1 MAYDALSS
9 EQQELLDLLRNEL
22 ADYVDAEP
30 PQLWESVQT
39 WQAHFDYLT
48 GQLEH
53 LIRAV
58 QMVGLTGFAAS
69 CEFLLQQFHAFANL
83 NTRPGEKAEE
93 HISGW
98 PVAFLGYLQQVLAKG
113 FTPDAAAQLVDY
125 LAFAEWPTPLDANSR
140 ESLLQS
146 FEGSDVIVDDQASSL
161 YPDQITDE
169 QASLAI
175 ADDVRRE
182 LLDGLI
188 TELPNQAESF
198 SAAIEHYIHTND
210 ASYLLTAQRVAHTVK
225 GAANVVGIAGMANLM
240 HYCEDL
246 LETHQKGIDVGGDG
260 FADLLL
266 DAADCLAN
274 ISDSLQGFAPA
285 PDNVQVLLV
294 QLLRALHGEAAYANP
309 EVLQELPVLEH
320 IHNSESQKPAVEQK
334 ADLSPVETE
343 NFSDTY
349 TDNSE
354 RQPVSEEIELIPE
367 ELLSVGNDFSEIDA
381 LLAGDDFSSAPL
393 LSEVHESSLRNNE
406 SSLKPSFGD
415 ICNDQAAE
423 ESGIA
428 FDKSNSSAAEAL
440 SIEEPASADELAN
453 CEELDVDDLFGTD
466 LSDIEELE
474 AFALEE
480 VVAADT
486 VIETEANGAQE
497 DRLIIASKIDENK
510 YTDSPSLSERV
521 SPEITGEKAP
531 QQIPSDEQKATIADP
546 QKASEK
552 VAIEA
557 PKPIAAQVVQTTADD
572 VKPQFNLTIADE
584 KATELLRITGE
595 MQIANTQMIAR
606 TDTAHEVLKA
616 ALRFQSQ
623 LIELADDFDKQLAKE
638 SAARIAASR
647 EGEVDMDPLE
657 LERYNELHSFASR
670 LQEVVT
676 DAQEAVRDA
685 DSTMLDLKAI
695 AEDQRQMGFDMQNQ
709 VLGVRMLPAGVM
721 ASRFARAVRQA
732 SRLTGKPA
740 KFIFEGEDVLVDSR
754 VLHGIADPILHLLR
768 NAVDHGLESSSA
780 ARLDANKS
788 AEGCVRV
795 SFDRVGESVRIQVG
809 DDGCGLDYKRIAELG
824 VERGLLNGDHE
835 YQPAELQQI
844 ILLPGFSTRDQ
855 VTQTSG
861 RGIGLD
867 VVSDQVRQLKGKL
880 QIDSDEGNGTQFV
893 MSVPMSVMSAHLL
906 LVRSGGRMVGIISR
920 GLQQIVYLQ
929 AGDLHRNNEGQW
941 QFIQDEKALDVY
953 AFDEIT
959 QVAGGCSAD
968 ECAALL
974 ITQKADGSP
983 CAIAI
988 EAIRAS
994 EEHVVKPLSRW
1005 AYRAEGVTGAAI
1017 LGNGEVVA
1025 VVDVHDLP
1033 ALRYT
1038 SSQLEQ
1044 WMSQHANQQAAFSVA
1059 AKPIALVVDDSL
1071 SARRALAQFMADAGY
1086 EVISARDG
1094 FDAIKLLE
1102 SATPEIALIDLEMP
1116 RMNGLELAA
1125 HMRSQAR
1132 LKNVP
1137 VVMITSRTTA
1147 RHKILAENAGVDL
1160 YMNKPWSDDELTE
1173 TLVAM
1178 ANKGSKTAVG

>member
-39 WQAHFDYLT
+39 WQTHFDYLT

-83 NTRPGEKAEE
+83 QSRPGKAAEA
-93 HISGW
+93 HIGRW
-98 PVAFLGYLQQVLAKG
+98 PVAFLGYLQQILAKG
-113 FTPDAAAQLVDY
+113 FTPDAALQLVDY
-125 LAFAEWPTPLDANSR
+125 LAFDEWPEPLDIEKR
-140 ESLLQS
+140 DSLLQS
-146 FEGSDVIVDDQASSL
+146 FEGSDVIVDDQPSSL

-175 ADDVRRE
+175 PDDVRPE
-182 LLDGLI
+182 LLDGLT

-198 SAAIEHYIHTND
+198 SASIEHYIHTND

-225 GAANVVGIAGMANLM
+225 GAANVVGIVGMANLM

-309 EVLQELPVLEH
+309 EVLQEPPVLEH
-320 IHNSESQKPAVEQK
+320 IHSGEESGLQSQLQADPSPNHFEYKNGAASDSAEQYP
-334 ADLSPVETE
+334 LI
-343 NFSDTY
+343 
-349 TDNSE
+349 
-354 RQPVSEEIELIPE
+354 EEVELIPE
-367 ELLSVGNDFSEIDA
+367 DLFSAGNDFSEIDA
-381 LLAGDDFSSAPL
+381 LLAGDDFTAAPL
-393 LSEVHESSLRNNE
+393 LSEVHGGGPQNNQKN
-406 SSLKPSFGD
+406 LKAETD
-415 ICNDQAAE
+415 NLNDQALAVESAE
-423 ESGIA
+423 VADSGVLINEA
-428 FDKSNSSAAEAL
+428 FSSDDP
-440 SIEEPASADELAN
+440 IELDELSGF
-453 CEELDVDDLFGTD
+453 EELGADDLFGDD
-466 LSDIEELE
+466 LSGIEELE
-474 AFALEE
+474 SLELDSKALP
-480 VVAADT
+480 A
-486 VIETEANGAQE
+486 
-497 DRLIIASKIDENK
+497 
-510 YTDSPSLSERV
+510 SLSEV
-521 SPEITGEKAP
+521 SADSESGAEPQADKGQAAKADEINHADLMLSPENSPQDIDAQEGALNLPPKVEEVERIAP
-531 QQIPSDEQKATIADP
+531 
-546 QKASEK
+546 
-552 VAIEA
+552 
-557 PKPIAAQVVQTTADD
+557 PIAAQVVPAATDD
-572 VKPQFNLTIADE
+572 VKPQFNLTIPDE

-638 SAARIAASR
+638 SAARIAAGR

-740 KFIFEGEDVLVDSR
+740 KFSFEGEDVLVDSR

-780 ARLDANKS
+780 DRLDANKTS
-788 AEGCVRV
+788 EGCVRV
-795 SFDRVGESVRIQVG
+795 SFERVGESVRIQVG
-809 DDGCGLDYKRIAELG
+809 DDGRGLDYKRIAELS
-824 VERGLLNGDHE
+824 VERGLLKDGHD

-867 VVSDQVRQLKGKL
+867 VVSDQVRQLKGQL
-880 QIDSDEGNGTQFV
+880 QINSDAGNGTQFV

-906 LVRSGGRMVGIISR
+906 LVRSGGRMVGVISR

-929 AGDLHRNNEGQW
+929 AGDLYRNDDGQW
-941 QFIQDEKALDVY
+941 QYAQGEKALDVY
-953 AFDEIT
+953 AFDDIT
-959 QVAGGCSAD
+959 QVAGGCNAD

-974 ITQKADGSP
+974 ITQKADGSQ
-983 CAIAI
+983 CAIAL

-1033 ALRYT
+1033 ALRY
-1038 SSQLEQ
+1038 SSQQFEQ
-1044 WMSQHANQQAAFSVA
+1044 WMSQHANQQAAFAVV

-1071 SARRALAQFMADAGY
+1071 SARRALAQFMSDAGY
-1086 EVISARDG
+1086 EVVSARDG
-1094 FDAIKLLE
+1094 FEAIKLLE
-1102 SATPEIALIDLEMP
+1102 SDIPEIALIDLEMP

-1125 HMRSQAR
+1125 HMRSQSR
-1132 LKNVP
+1132 LKEVP

-1147 RHKILAENAGVDL
+1147 RHKILAENAGVDR

-1178 ANKGSKTAVG
+1178 ANKGSKSAVG